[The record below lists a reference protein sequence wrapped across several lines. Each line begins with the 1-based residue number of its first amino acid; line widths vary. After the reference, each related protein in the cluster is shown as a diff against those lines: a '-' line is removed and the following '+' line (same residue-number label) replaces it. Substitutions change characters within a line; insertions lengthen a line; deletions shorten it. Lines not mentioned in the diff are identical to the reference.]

1 MLELDKRFRL
11 EKYIETGDLYFY
23 HEDGFDFD
31 AIAAASWY
39 FRAAIEGHCGAQ
51 LQLGIIYRY
60 GAYGV
65 SKDPIIAEF
74 WLHNA
79 AIQGHIL
86 ANRYLSEM
94 RTEHFDF

>member
-11 EKYIETGDLYFY
+11 EKYIETADLYFY

-39 FRAAIEGHCGAQ
+39 FRAAIEGHSGAQ

-65 SKDPIIAEF
+65 SKDHIIAEF

-86 ANRYLSEM
+86 ANRLLTEM
-94 RTEHFDF
+94 RSGTF